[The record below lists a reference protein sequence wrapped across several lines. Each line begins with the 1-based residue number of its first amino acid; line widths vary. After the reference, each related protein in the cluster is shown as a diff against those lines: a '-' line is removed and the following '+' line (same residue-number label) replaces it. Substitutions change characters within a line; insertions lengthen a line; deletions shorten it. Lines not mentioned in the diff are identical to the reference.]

1 MKSPS
6 LRGFMPFGKCKLCL
20 RGEEL
25 QKSHLIPAAIF
36 RTLRFEGE
44 GAISTTAK
52 EIVSDM

>member
-1 MKSPS
+1 
-6 LRGFMPFGKCKLCL
+6 MPFGKCKLCL